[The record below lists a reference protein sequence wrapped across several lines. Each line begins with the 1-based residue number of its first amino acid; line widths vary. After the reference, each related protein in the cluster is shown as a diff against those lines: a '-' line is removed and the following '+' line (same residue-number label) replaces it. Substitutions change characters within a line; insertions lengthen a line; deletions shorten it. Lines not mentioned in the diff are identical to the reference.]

1 MNTSIKSDY
10 PKEFQPVE
18 NIAKLSLYSVPQL
31 LTPIDLYLDGNEG
44 TPPDI
49 TDIFPDLLLN
59 ESLLNRYPSAA
70 ELEKTIAAK
79 LGIDAGQVMVT
90 AGGDEAIDRA
100 CRIALDENR
109 NAVIPSPAFCM
120 YEHYALLAG
129 SAIKKVEWNEP
140 DFPIENYIN
149 AIDENIGLIVI
160 ASPNNPTGYVIDPDY
175 ISRLAKVAPYALI
188 VLDLA
193 YEEFADIKLTSL
205 ALNYPNCLVL
215 RTFSK
220 AWGLAGLRIGYA
232 IGSNKVISWLRKA
245 GGPYSV
251 SSLSINIAKAVM
263 KGDDST
269 MLKYVEDVKQ
279 SRKHIY
285 DCLKQLGAEPVLS
298 QANFVFA
305 RFKNADWVRRGL
317 AGLGIK
323 VRAFPDTPDLA
334 NALRI
339 TCPPEKHRDRLIHAL
354 QTVMK
359 PEAILFDLDGVL
371 ADVSESYHQTIIR
384 VGESYG
390 IHISTDQIVEMKA
403 GGNANNDWEL
413 TQLILNRAGLN
424 PPLPEIIERFE
435 AIYQGNA
442 YEPGLWEKEK
452 LLISKHFFNQLRS
465 HVALSIVTGRPK
477 QDVYRFLTRFDLL
490 DIFYTVICMDDAPPK
505 PSPEP
510 VKKALANLGVKRAWM
525 IGDNPDDIQAARG
538 ADVLPLGIAAPGVDN
553 GIMSTALLK
562 AGAAKI
568 LNSIEELKELLK

>member
-1 MNTSIKSDY
+1 MDITTKSKY
-10 PKEFQPVE
+10 SKEFQPVE
-18 NIAKLSLYSVPQL
+18 NIAKLSLYAVPQS
-31 LTPIDLYLDGNEG
+31 LTPVDLYLDGNEG
-44 TPPDI
+44 TPPDV
-49 TDIFPDLLLN
+49 TDIIPSLLLKKG
-59 ESLLNRYPSAA
+59 LLNRYPSVA
-70 ELEKTIAAK
+70 ELEETIASK
-79 LGIDAGQVMVT
+79 LGIDANRVMVT

-100 CRIALDENR
+100 CRIALDEKR

-129 SAIKKVEWNEP
+129 SAIKKVEWTEP
-140 DFPIENYIN
+140 DFPVDSYID
-149 AIDENIGLIVI
+149 AIDENTGLIVI
-160 ASPNNPTGYVIDPDY
+160 ASPNNPTGYVINPYY
-175 ISRLAKVAPYALI
+175 ISRLAEAAPYALI

-205 ALNYPNCLVL
+205 ALNFPNCLVL

-232 IGSNKVISWLRKA
+232 IGSSENINWLRKA

-251 SSLSINIAKAVM
+251 SSLSIYLAMAVM
-263 KGDDST
+263 NGNKLT
-269 MLKYVEDVKQ
+269 MLQYVEDVKENRQ
-279 SRKHIY
+279 QIY

-305 RFKNADWVRRGL
+305 RFKNTDWVRRGL

-323 VRAFPDTPDLA
+323 VRAFPDTSDLA
-334 NALRI
+334 DALRI
-339 TCPPEKHRDRLIHAL
+339 TCPPEEHQDRLIHAL

-359 PEAILFDLDGVL
+359 PEAILFDLDGVI
-371 ADVSESYHQTIIR
+371 ADVSESYHQAIIR

-390 IHISTDQIVEMKA
+390 IVITIDQIAELKA

-424 PPLPEIIERFE
+424 LPLPVIIERFE

-442 YEPGLWEKEK
+442 DEPGLWEKEK
-452 LLISKHFFNQLRS
+452 LLISKFFLNQLRS
-465 HVALSIVTGRPK
+465 LVVLGIVTGRPK
-477 QDVYRFLTRFDLL
+477 QDACRFLTRFDLL
-490 DIFYTVICMDDAPPK
+490 DIFYTVICLDDASPK

-510 VKKALANLGVKRAWM
+510 VKKALANFRVKRAWM
-525 IGDNPDDIQAARG
+525 IGDNPDDIQAARN
-538 ADVLPLGIAAPGVDN
+538 ANVLPLGIVAPGVDN
-553 GIMSTALLK
+553 EIMGTALLK